1 VSDQEVVE
9 AAPEAK
15 ASGSDLT
22 WRLASYALAGVMFL
36 GAFAAARWP
45 VLEAAPPTTA
55 PATATLALPTA
66 RPYAPEAP
74 PVGLVL
80 PGLDLTSQPMDQLVQ
95 FERQA
100 NPDTNIPSR
109 GRVTIE
115 RYTVQA
121 GDTVFGIA
129 AQFNLDPETII
140 WGNPE
145 LATQLNLLVPGKG
158 LNILPIDGALRV
170 VQAGDTIDKIAEVY
184 HGSVDEIVAF
194 PGNDLDPENVVLTPG
209 QNLIIPNGWRD
220 TLQWQL
226 PAPPPRRG
234 GGRTSSGCAQSIVV
248 GGFNFQWPANNRYLS
263 GFDYNPNT
271 HPGLDIAAGLGA
283 PIYASETGTVV
294 YAGWSQYGYGNL
306 VIIDHGNGWQTVYAH
321 LSQINTSCGQTASRG
336 VVIGLSGSTGNS
348 TGAHLHFEMRNDEF
362 GRVNPWQFLP

>member
-1 VSDQEVVE
+1 MNQ
-9 AAPEAK
+9 
-15 ASGSDLT
+15 
-22 WRLASYALAGVMFL
+22 
-36 GAFAAARWP
+36 
-45 VLEAAPPTTA
+45 
-55 PATATLALPTA
+55 PTA
-66 RPYAPEAP
+66 IPLTPTLPAPTESVYAPEALP
-74 PVGLVL
+74 AGIGL
-80 PGLDLTSQPMDQLVQ
+80 PGLEPATPSVADLIAVDRRV
-95 FERQA
+95 
-100 NPDTNIPSR
+100 NPDTDIPSR

-129 AQFNLDPETII
+129 AKYNLDPQTII

-145 LATQLNLLVPGKG
+145 LATQLNLLVPGKE

-170 VQAGDTIDKIAEVY
+170 VQTGDTIEKIAEVY
-184 HGSVDEIVAF
+184 HGTVDEILAF
-194 PGNDLDPENVVLTPG
+194 TGNDLDPENTTLTPG
-209 QNLIIPNGWRD
+209 QSIIIPNGWRD

-234 GGRTSSGCAQSIVV
+234 GGRTSSGCAQSITV
-248 GGFNFQWPANNRYLS
+248 GGFNFQWPASNRFLS

-271 HPGLDIAAGLGA
+271 HPGLDVAAGQGA

-294 YAGWSQYGYGNL
+294 YSGWSQYGYGNL

-321 LSQINTSCGQTASRG
+321 LSTIYYACGQTASQG